1 MMLTELECTEHIELK
16 WFKLFI
22 KCRKYS
28 ITIKKLRICRFYFGI
43 LKKYAGGR
51 QGTKI
56 WGVPNVLA
64 TMAAPFWTPW
74 DKHPGFT
81 KCFGTYGCPT
91 GDALGGESE
100 GLLILW
106 SICTPHPPS
115 TPQWIQL
122 HTRNCAVS
130 SWKGHKNL
138 EIRGHKKLKY
148 LVGNS
153 MMKGLGEFWHL

>member
-1 MMLTELECTEHIELK
+1 MGIMLKQINDIKWHGMMLTELECTEHIELK

-91 GDALGGESE
+91 VWCLGRR
-100 GLLILW
+100 IW
-106 SICTPHPPS
+106 RITNIMVNMHPP
-115 TPQWIQL
+115 PLL
-122 HTRNCAVS
+122 HPTVDTTT
-130 SWKGHKNL
+130 
-138 EIRGHKKLKY
+138 HKKLHSFK
-148 LVGNS
+148 LEGS
-153 MMKGLGEFWHL
+153 